1 MMSNDQFSASNTAML
16 TINEPIVIVKAPVTW
31 TRRIG
36 TTSFIIGNLLIFAAF
51 GFAAQSLLAS
61 LESVQ
66 FISNVFF
73 ARYLHKEV
81 ITRRLVISTA
91 AIIVGN
97 ILVLVFADHSASSLT
112 SSDMVHLYATNTSYH
127 VYLIL
132 SCITF
137 FACHFTF
144 LHYNKARTILPQSRT
159 VLPQSNPTTLW
170 RSELIEPLTF
180 AISSTLIGTQAILNA
195 KCMSMFIQTSA
206 QGNNEFEK
214 PAIWVVLIIWLIL
227 TIYWLKRLDL
237 GLALFPPMFII
248 PVLQVFYM
256 FFAIIAGG
264 IFFQEFNSFTP
275 IQSTFFALGVVF
287 ILGGVYGL
295 APTNSSNAVG
305 SKVCEELVEQVTSG
319 FDEARE
325 RLQSFKREVSLRF
338 GALQGRRRHPITEL
352 LHRELSNELAVGESA
367 KLLPAYRNFRRLSLK
382 LRAERAESLDRVD
395 EEPDIEACEPPPSPA
410 DELPELCRHYSSSVV
425 DVHRCLS
432 TEVSIDRTTG
442 ESFSW
447 YTSELFVPGG
457 AGGGG
462 DSPGRLRKKSS
473 ALSMTNSFVL
483 PGESIGS
490 VASEES
496 SHISTVFEMREITTT
511 ASPPDVTVPD
521 CPPSPTSRL
530 SLTLPRLLSM
540 GSFGG
545 GVSSPPS
552 PDARGSFR
560 FMHENSFQV
569 GGHAHI
575 LSGRIFLFA
584 IHDFLCICVH
594 SCSAPDPRHRRR
606 SPGRVSQ
613 GLGQK
618 TSVRKWVRVRRKVM
632 HRGDVYTML
641 VWAALLCAVTLLLV
655 EADDQSPAPPQ
666 SVLLWIVT

>member
-73 ARYLHKEV
+73 ARYLHKEI
-81 ITRRLVISTA
+81 ITRRLVISTS

-159 VLPQSNPTTLW
+159 ILPLSNPTTTLW

-195 KCMSMFIQTSA
+195 KCMSMFIQISA
-206 QGNNEFEK
+206 QGDNEFEK

-264 IFFQEFNSFTP
+264 IFFQEFNTFTP

-305 SKVCEELVEQVTSG
+305 SKVCEELVEQVSSG

-338 GALQGRRRHPITEL
+338 GALQTRRRHPVTEL

-382 LRAERAESLDRVD
+382 LRAERAESMDRVD
-395 EEPDIEACEPPPSPA
+395 EEPDIEACEPPPLLSA
-410 DELPELCRHYSSSVV
+410 DELPELCRHYSSAVV

-457 AGGGG
+457 GG

-473 ALSMTNSFVL
+473 ALSMANSFIL

-496 SHISTVFEMREITTT
+496 SHISTVFEMREVTTT
-511 ASPPDVTVPD
+511 LSSPEVKIPD
-521 CPPSPTSRL
+521 CPPSPTNRL

-540 GSFGG
+540 GSISG

-569 GGHAHI
+569 CGHAHM
-575 LSGRIFLFA
+575 LSFRC
-584 IHDFLCICVH
+584 IHYFFYI
-594 SCSAPDPRHRRR
+594 
-606 SPGRVSQ
+606 
-613 GLGQK
+613 
-618 TSVRKWVRVRRKVM
+618 
-632 HRGDVYTML
+632 
-641 VWAALLCAVTLLLV
+641 
-655 EADDQSPAPPQ
+655 
-666 SVLLWIVT
+666 

>member
-1 MMSNDQFSASNTAML
+1 MSQDYANKNDEKSDDEDCEKGTVETGRTRDTGRINNSQNMMSNDQFSASNTAML
-16 TINEPIVIVKAPVTW
+16 TINEPIVIIKAPVTW

-36 TTSFIIGNLLIFAAF
+36 TTSFIVGNLLIFAAF

-81 ITRRLVISTA
+81 ITRRLVISTG

-144 LHYNKARTILPQSRT
+144 LHYNKARTVLPQSRT
-159 VLPQSNPTTLW
+159 ILPQSNPTGTTLW
-170 RSELIEPLTF
+170 RSEVIEPLTF

-206 QGNNEFEK
+206 QGDNEFEK
-214 PAIWVVLIIWLIL
+214 PAIWVVLMIWLIL

-237 GLALFPPMFII
+237 GLELFPPMFII

-275 IQSTFFALGVVF
+275 IQSTFFALGVAC

-305 SKVCEELVEQVTSG
+305 SKVCEELVEQVTIG

-395 EEPDIEACEPPPSPA
+395 EEPDIEACEPPPLSPA

-425 DVHRCLS
+425 DVHRCPS

-457 AGGGG
+457 GCGGG
-462 DSPGRLRKKSS
+462 DSPGRLQRKSS
-473 ALSMTNSFVL
+473 ALSMANSFIL

-490 VASEES
+490 VVSKES
-496 SHISTVFEMREITTT
+496 SHISTVFEMREVT
-511 ASPPDVTVPD
+511 ATALSPTGGTVPD
-521 CPPSPTSRL
+521 SPPSPNNRL
-530 SLTLPRLLSM
+530 SLTLPRPLSVE
-540 GSFGG
+540 SNSGG
-545 GVSSPPS
+545 MSSPPL

-569 GGHAHI
+569 REVTYFYIINIICFTGDS
-575 LSGRIFLFA
+575 L
-584 IHDFLCICVH
+584 LCTYRICVC
-594 SCSAPDPRHRRR
+594 SCSAPDPRRRRR
-606 SPGRVSQ
+606 SLGRV
-613 GLGQK
+613 G
-618 TSVRKWVRVRRKVM
+618 
-632 HRGDVYTML
+632 
-641 VWAALLCAVTLLLV
+641 
-655 EADDQSPAPPQ
+655 
-666 SVLLWIVT
+666 